1 MFRGYIALISYLVYV
16 RPTKVCNLNTQNQSF
31 LVEDNFGQNGCS
43 RHTYLRQCLLVHFFC
58 GYLGLSVNVIII
70 F

>member
-31 LVEDNFGQNGCS
+31 LVEDNFGQ
-43 RHTYLRQCLLVHFFC
+43 TVAQDTLIY
-58 GYLGLSVNVIII
+58 VNVCLYTCFVVIWV
-70 F
+70 